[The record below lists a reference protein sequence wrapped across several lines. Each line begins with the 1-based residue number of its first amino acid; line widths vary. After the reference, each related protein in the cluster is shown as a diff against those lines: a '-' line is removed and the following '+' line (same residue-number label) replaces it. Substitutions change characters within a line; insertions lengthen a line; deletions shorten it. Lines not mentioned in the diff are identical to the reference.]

1 MTFAVRTK
9 FVSSLNE
16 FERRFAIPVQT
27 IGQYLARAIV
37 TRIRLGIAP
46 QGRWSPLGA
55 FSTDKPGAGLFWLP
69 PGRAHPQ
76 GPGFLFEVTSG
87 QWEGW
92 AAYRSYRDLAALI
105 GHGAPRDLDRTGA
118 FLASIMVRVLSPTKA
133 KIAPYGSHP
142 TSEGNARLSNTA
154 LGYLDS
160 RRERYPLL
168 HPSPDEVAEV
178 ARMVNEAAMR
188 TAIEA
193 AQIAGVGTQARRTA
207 ASFTRRASKLLG
219 T

>member
-1 MTFAVRTK
+1 MTFEVRTK
-9 FVSSLNE
+9 FVSSLTE
-16 FERRFAIPVQT
+16 FERRFSIPVQT

-37 TRIRLGIAP
+37 TRIALGIAP

-55 FSTDKPGAGLFWLP
+55 FSPDKPGQGLFWVA
-69 PGRAHPQ
+69 PGREHPK
-76 GPGFLFEVTSG
+76 GPGFLFEAQHG
-87 QWEGW
+87 QWQGW
-92 AAYRSYRDLAALI
+92 AAYQSYGALAKLL
-105 GHGAPRDLDRTGA
+105 GDKPRDLNRTGA
-118 FLASIMVRVLSPTKA
+118 FLASIAVRVLSPTKA

-142 TSEGNARLSNTA
+142 KSPGGQAISNTA

-168 HPSPDEVAEV
+168 HPSPDEIAEV
-178 ARMVNEAAMR
+178 GRMVNEAAMK